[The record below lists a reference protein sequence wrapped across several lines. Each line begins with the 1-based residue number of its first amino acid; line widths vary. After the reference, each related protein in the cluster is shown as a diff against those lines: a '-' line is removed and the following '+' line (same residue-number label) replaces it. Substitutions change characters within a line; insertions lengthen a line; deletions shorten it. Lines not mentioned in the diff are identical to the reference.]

1 MLRKYML
8 GKVFISHS
16 WKDKAFVR
24 RLAKTLWEEDYQVW
38 LDEKEL
44 VPGDG
49 LATRLSDALSQS
61 RVVIVVVT
69 PNSMD
74 SRWLRFELNKAT
86 ERMVQGNCRIIPA
99 LKGIVEPPS
108 ELKGVVYAD
117 FRRSFKKGLEAVLA
131 ALSKEA
137 DAVVIA
143 VGENWNVLLRRPSTI
158 MALRALVATMIPL
171 TMIT

>member
-1 MLRKYML
+1 M
-8 GKVFISHS
+8 
-16 WKDKAFVR
+16 
-24 RLAKTLWEEDYQVW
+24 
-38 LDEKEL
+38 
-44 VPGDG
+44 
-49 LATRLSDALSQS
+49 
-61 RVVIVVVT
+61 
-69 PNSMD
+69 
-74 SRWLRFELNKAT
+74 
-86 ERMVQGNCRIIPA
+86 